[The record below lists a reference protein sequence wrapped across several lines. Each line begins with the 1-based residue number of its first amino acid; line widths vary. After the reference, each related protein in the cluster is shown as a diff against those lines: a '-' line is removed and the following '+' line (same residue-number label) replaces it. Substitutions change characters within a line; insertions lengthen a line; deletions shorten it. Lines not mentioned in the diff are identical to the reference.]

1 MVFRI
6 FVTQPSRLQ
15 HLECFEAQLYGL
27 DPLVFYPC
35 GEYQRIRLEVIL
47 ALSYAVMQ
55 RIALVVVGFHA
66 VQHTDDYRPV
76 RELQTEELAFQLP
89 ETCLVFPCSQV
100 PLRHNSYQTARKR
113 MCEYRE
119 EKISCKRLMVYK
131 KGVAAKRKIC
141 RGIFFSFGCTM
152 GPECFTKFGK
162 RFSLVH

>member
-89 ETCLVFPCSQV
+89 ETCLVFPCPFHRVS
-100 PLRHNSYQTARKR
+100 
-113 MCEYRE
+113 
-119 EKISCKRLMVYK
+119 IS
-131 KGVAAKRKIC
+131 
-141 RGIFFSFGCTM
+141 FS
-152 GPECFTKFGK
+152 
-162 RFSLVH
+162 SADN

>member
-89 ETCLVFPCSQV
+89 ETCLVFPCPFHLLHAFFLLLENTHLVLVLVVFGFQIGRANIVGVVQV
-100 PLRHNSYQTARKR
+100 F
-113 MCEYRE
+113 
-119 EKISCKRLMVYK
+119 
-131 KGVAAKRKIC
+131 AAPVEHTEIIC
-141 RGIFFSFGCTM
+141 PYSHVFYPI
-152 GPECFTKFGK
+152 
-162 RFSLVH
+162 LLA

>member
-1 MVFRI
+1 MHKVHNPFMVFRI

-76 RELQTEELAFQLP
+76 RELQTEELAF
-89 ETCLVFPCSQV
+89 
-100 PLRHNSYQTARKR
+100 NSLKR
-113 MCEYRE
+113 A
-119 EKISCKRLMVYK
+119 S
-131 KGVAAKRKIC
+131 
-141 RGIFFSFGCTM
+141 
-152 GPECFTKFGK
+152 
-162 RFSLVH
+162 FSLARFICSMRFFCSWRIRTLFWYLSCSAFKSAGQT

>member
-76 RELQTEELAFQLP
+76 RELQTEELAF
-89 ETCLVFPCSQV
+89 
-100 PLRHNSYQTARKR
+100 NSLKR
-113 MCEYRE
+113 A
-119 EKISCKRLMVYK
+119 S
-131 KGVAAKRKIC
+131 
-141 RGIFFSFGCTM
+141 
-152 GPECFTKFGK
+152 
-162 RFSLVH
+162 FSLARFICSMRFFCSWRIRTLFWYLSCSAFKSAGQT